1 METKKKTDEKPRK
14 KRIGFFRNILRQVR
28 YMIPRYFV

>member
-1 METKKKTDEKPRK
+1 MDKKKK
-14 KRIGFFRNILRQVR
+14 KRIGFFANILRQVR